1 MREWIMEQ
9 GATIYIFAGILVIGV
24 FGTFM
29 ANRGYKR
36 LIKEADTMGTSDN
49 RLIKYIK
56 LKFESYYKLGMEP
69 CNAEVLTNR
78 YIYKYKVGF
87 MSLNRWEKIGKLAMA
102 ATALTVIINGL
113 IKLNNQADYA
123 DILMMCGIGA
133 ASCLLLFAQYKIHDF
148 DTKKQILRCVIL
160 DYLENFLK
168 NKLGPG
174 KELAKTR
181 SKMQNGNA
189 MEEAAATTHSRSKQ
203 AEEEETFRHKEAMS
217 PDDEIDA
224 KVVEDV
230 LKEFLN

>member
-9 GATIYIFAGILVIGV
+9 GAIIYIFAGILAIGLI
-24 FGTFM
+24 GTFI

-36 LIKEADTMGTSDN
+36 LIKEADAMGTSDN

-69 CNAEVLTNR
+69 WNADVLANR
-78 YIYKYKVGF
+78 YIYKYKIGF
-87 MSLNRWEKIGKLAMA
+87 MTLEKWEKIGKLSML
-102 ATALTVIINGL
+102 ATALTVVVNGL
-113 IKLNNQADYA
+113 IKLYNQVDYV
-123 DILMMCGIGA
+123 DILVMIGIG
-133 ASCLLLFAQYKIHDF
+133 SVSFLLLFGQYKIHDF
-148 DTKKQILRCVIL
+148 STKKEILRCVIL

-181 SKMQNGNA
+181 SKMPDHKKA
-189 MEEAAATTHSRSKQ
+189 MEEAAATNIRPKQ
-203 AEEEETFRHKEAMS
+203 A
-217 PDDEIDA
+217 DDEIDA
-224 KVVEDV
+224 RVVEDI

>member
-9 GATIYIFAGILVIGV
+9 GAVIYIFAGILAIGLI
-24 FGTFM
+24 GTFI

-36 LIKEADTMGTSDN
+36 LINEADAMGTSDN

-69 CNAEVLTNR
+69 WNADVLANR
-78 YIYKYKVGF
+78 YIYKYKIGF
-87 MSLNRWEKIGKLAMA
+87 MSLDKWEKIGKLTMV
-102 ATALTVIINGL
+102 ATALTVVIDGL

-123 DILMMCGIGA
+123 DIWMMSGIGA
-133 ASCLLLFAQYKIHDF
+133 ISFLLLFGQYKIHDF
-148 DTKKQILRCVIL
+148 GAKKQILRCVIL

-181 SKMQNGNA
+181 SKIHDNKKA
-189 MEEAAATTHSRSKQ
+189 MDEAAATHVRPKQ
-203 AEEEETFRHKEAMS
+203 AREEEPFRRKAEIS
-217 PDDEIDA
+217 SDDEIDA
-224 KVVEDV
+224 KVVEDI